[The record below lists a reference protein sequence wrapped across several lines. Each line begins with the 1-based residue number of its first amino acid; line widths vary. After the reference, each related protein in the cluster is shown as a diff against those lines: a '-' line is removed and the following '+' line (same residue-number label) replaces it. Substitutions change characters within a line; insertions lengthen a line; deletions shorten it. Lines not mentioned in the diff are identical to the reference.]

1 MNFSK
6 IAIKKIR
13 EENLKLF
20 SKNNEDYK
28 LKTNLQNEDE
38 KNNSVLK
45 NQNIV
50 INNNSIIDLN
60 LVLNDGFKNAEGKN
74 EYFKQKD
81 NNINV
86 LNLDDEF
93 GEKKNDININNNNN
107 LKNKNFVFEDR
118 KKNYQNLFNIKTK
131 LSESNKNNN
140 DIILLL
146 AEKENEFKREIKEQE
161 NNKILLRDKYN
172 QIMKSKSEDLLKD
185 KKYLENELNTPIN
198 NLIIIYSISIF
209 LYLMAFLTHFI
220 IL

>member
-20 SKNNEDYK
+20 STNNEDSK